1 MTFVPTLTLN
11 PTVDNSALI
20 DRVVADTERL
30 FRNIKNK

>member
-1 MTFVPTLTLN
+1 MTFVPTLTMN
-11 PTVDNSALI
+11 PAIDKSALI